1 MSAERLLAEEITA
14 EAMLCDSAVVAEN
27 KMFVQGGA
35 WNVISTSAL
44 PVRHPRVGI
53 ALVVR
58 VPYALADNTQKTFL
72 LALEDQDGNQVPI
85 GDPAVGRISGTIT
98 VGRPAGIQPGDEQ
111 LVALAIN
118 LDGLQFERP
127 GAYVFKVR
135 VDDREI
141 KALRFRVHRR

>member
-1 MSAERLLAEEITA
+1 
-14 EAMLCDSAVVAEN
+14 VVADN
-27 KMFVQGGA
+27 KMYVQGGA
-35 WNVISTSAL
+35 WNVITTAVL

-58 VPYALADNTQKTFL
+58 VPYALADNSQKRFSL
-72 LALEDQDGNQVPI
+72 ILEDQDGGQVPI
-85 GDPAVGRISGTIT
+85 GDPAIGRIEGTFT
-98 VGRPAGIQPGDEQ
+98 VGRPVGIQPGDEQ

-118 LDGLQFERP
+118 LDGLQFERA

-135 VDDREI
+135 IDDREI

>member
-1 MSAERLLAEEITA
+1 MY
-14 EAMLCDSAVVAEN
+14 
-27 KMFVQGGA
+27 VQGGA
-35 WNVISTSAL
+35 WNVITTTVL
-44 PVRHPRVGI
+44 PVRHPRIGI

-58 VPYALADNTQKTFL
+58 VPYALADNVQKRFALT
-72 LALEDQDGNQVPI
+72 LEDQDGNQVSI
-85 GDPAVGRISGTIT
+85 GDPASGRIEGTFT

-118 LDGLQFERP
+118 LDGLQLEKA

-135 VDDREI
+135 IDDREV